1 MRFDYVSL
9 MEKLRDERE
18 EGRMEGR
25 REGEARGRREAEQS
39 IIEKMLRSGMTQEQI
54 RAVMCS

>member
-1 MRFDYVSL
+1 MSL
-9 MEKLRDERE
+9 EMLKDECRYEGELRGEAR
-18 EGRMEGR
+18 GRME
-25 REGEARGRREAEQS
+25 GRREAEQS